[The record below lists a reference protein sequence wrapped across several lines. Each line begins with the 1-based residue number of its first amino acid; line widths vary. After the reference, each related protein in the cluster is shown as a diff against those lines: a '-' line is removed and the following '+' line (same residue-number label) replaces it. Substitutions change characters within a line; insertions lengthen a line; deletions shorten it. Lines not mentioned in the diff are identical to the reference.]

1 MQLAR
6 GHVEIALHGHSHRCR
21 GPAHPR
27 PSEFV
32 GVDAREQAT
41 LIAEGARHL
50 RGLFGHEAISG
61 FVPPWNSYDDVTL
74 AAVHKVGLS
83 YLSAE
88 WWHPPTYRGPLSLI
102 PKTCQSVDLRSV
114 LAKAQRHAHLDVC
127 VVAVLHPHDFR
138 ETGAAEASMD
148 LGDFDALMHWAAVQS
163 DVQFVTLRDIAERG
177 RMRAQSR
184 LLSHARL
191 KPGLPWKLRQRLP
204 GQYMVDA
211 PLWRQWLG

>member
-1 MQLAR
+1 LIRLALRFDDPSPTSHRGVEEGVLRTLQRSGARATVAVIPFRDGAQGRLALDREQTAHLLAAQAR

-61 FVPPWNSYDDVTL
+61 FVPPWNSYDDATL
-74 AAVHKVGLS
+74 
-83 YLSAE
+83 
-88 WWHPPTYRGPLSLI
+88 
-102 PKTCQSVDLRSV
+102 
-114 LAKAQRHAHLDVC
+114 
-127 VVAVLHPHDFR
+127 
-138 ETGAAEASMD
+138 
-148 LGDFDALMHWAAVQS
+148 AAVQS

-191 KPGLPWKLRQRLP
+191 KPRLPWKLRQRLP
-204 GQYMVDA
+204 EQYMVDA
-211 PLWRQWLG
+211 PLWRQLLG